1 MLESEGLEIWAP
13 IHAWRSLGQLRA
25 EAAIEPLLSLLHR
38 MDDEGNEWIGEE
50 LPEVLACLQPQL
62 FQLLVLTWLIKH
74 MGFRHEPQH
83 LRLW

>member
-1 MLESEGLEIWAP
+1 MLESEGLEIWAS
-13 IHAWRSLGQLRA
+13 IHAWRSLGRLRA

-38 MDDEGNEWIGEE
+38 MDDEGNAWIGEE
-50 LPEVLACLQPQL
+50 LPEVFGMIGAVAIM
-62 FQLLVLTWLIKH
+62 LLVLTWLIKH